1 MNVVAEIGRI
11 NEAELAKGI
20 VGGLSAAS
28 WHSKYAHSAWIY
40 MGNLP
45 KTLTEGDVICIASQ
59 YGEVE
64 DLHLVRHDET
74 GESRGF
80 AFLKYEDACSCILAV
95 DNFTG
100 SKVLGRTLRVDHVEN
115 YRLPKEIMQKEENKK
130 NRTNPG
136 HAYADKELAN
146 SYSLQQGPD
155 LFDANQIIAI
165 DEKKKKDNDGHEDD
179 EERKQSRKEAKHKR
193 KEERAERRKE
203 RDRIRQEREERRRK
217 RRAKHYTKD
226 ENNDDDNDDDEESW
240 KRRK

>member
-1 MNVVAEIGRI
+1 MATKAEIQSSFSFVPLPRVFEGNLLVTSSDRLVLLVSLSIDRPHRKHASGDVMNVVAEIGRI

-80 AFLKYEDACSCILAV
+80 AFLKYEDARSCILAV

-100 SKVLGRTLRVDHVEN
+100 SKVIEKSKRDCFCIGLTILHRRILSLSFVGFGSYIACGSCGELSIAKGNHAKGR
-115 YRLPKEIMQKEENKK
+115 K
-130 NRTNPG
+130 
-136 HAYADKELAN
+136 
-146 SYSLQQGPD
+146 
-155 LFDANQIIAI
+155 
-165 DEKKKKDNDGHEDD
+165 
-179 EERKQSRKEAKHKR
+179 
-193 KEERAERRKE
+193 
-203 RDRIRQEREERRRK
+203 
-217 RRAKHYTKD
+217 
-226 ENNDDDNDDDEESW
+226 
-240 KRRK
+240 